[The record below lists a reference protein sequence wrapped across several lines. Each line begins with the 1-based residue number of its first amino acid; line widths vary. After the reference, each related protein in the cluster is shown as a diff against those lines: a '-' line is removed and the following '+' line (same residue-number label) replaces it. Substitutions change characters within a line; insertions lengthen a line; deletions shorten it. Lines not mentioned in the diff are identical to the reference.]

1 MPSRSPTIKE
11 VTGRLSVPGRA
22 QLIGAN
28 SPKRVMH
35 AGWMGLGY
43 HAAQVL
49 DGATVETVTWWK
61 YFDFDTFDYTL
72 PINLVFGDSLFDV
85 QNGATWS

>member
-1 MPSRSPTIKE
+1 
-11 VTGRLSVPGRA
+11 VPGRA

-43 HAAQVL
+43 HAQVL

-61 YFDFDTFDYTL
+61 Y
-72 PINLVFGDSLFDV
+72 
-85 QNGATWS
+85 